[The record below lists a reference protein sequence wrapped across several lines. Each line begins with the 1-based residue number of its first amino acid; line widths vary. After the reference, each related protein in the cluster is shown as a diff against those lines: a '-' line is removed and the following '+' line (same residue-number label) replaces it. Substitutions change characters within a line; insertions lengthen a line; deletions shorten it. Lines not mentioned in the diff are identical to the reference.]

1 MKPMTVVFSAPR
13 PSIKERMAAGKALR
27 EKFPRVDHAIY
38 APPQNRMD
46 PIDLLLA
53 QAATRVEKLV
63 PVRHARMLTSPFA
76 FYRGGAAIMAQDLQ
90 PTMTTGIRVQACGDA
105 HLANFGVFAS
115 AERNLVFGMNDFDET
130 VPGPWEWD
138 LKRLVASIVLACRF
152 LGANKTIAE
161 EAVRSA
167 VQSYRER
174 MQDYAEMGYLALWY
188 ETIAERQFL
197 AGLSPEI
204 RKRAENLI
212 LSKARSRTNLQVL
225 EKLTELLDDRK
236 RIIEDRPLVIRET
249 KDERGRPIKEGLDEL
264 LQAYTE
270 SLSGDRRELLARY
283 RILDVARKV
292 VGVGS
297 VGTRCWVIFLEGA
310 SGDDPL
316 FLQVKEAQ
324 VSALAPYL
332 KSPRFENEGH
342 RVVKGQRLIQGA
354 PDILLGWG
362 MANEK
367 HFYVRQLR
375 DMKGS
380 VEFNPDDWREEGVYA
395 YTRVCGWSLALAH
408 AKSGDAAMIAGYMGK
423 SEVMDD
429 AMVTFGTAYA
439 DQAEQDYELM
449 QAAAKAKRIKVS
461 KIF

>member
-1 MKPMTVVFSAPR
+1 MAVVFSAAR
-13 PSIKERMAAGKALR
+13 PSIEERMAAGKSLR
-27 EKFPRVDHAIY
+27 DKFPRVDHAIY
-38 APPQNRMD
+38 VPPRNRAN

-53 QAATRVEKLV
+53 EAKTRVEKLV
-63 PVRHARMLTSPFA
+63 PIRHARMLTSPFA

-90 PTMTTGIRVQACGDA
+90 PTPTTGITVQACGDA
-105 HLANFGVFAS
+105 HVANFGVFAS

-138 LKRLVASIVLACRF
+138 LKRLIASVVLACRF
-152 LGANKTIAE
+152 LGANKAII
-161 EAVRSA
+161 EAGVRAA
-167 VQSYRER
+167 VESYREH

-188 ETIAERQFL
+188 ETIAEKKFL

-204 RKRAENLI
+204 RKRAEKLL

-236 RIIEDRPLVIRET
+236 RIVEDRPLVIRET
-249 KDERGRPIKEGLDEL
+249 QDERGRPIKVALDEL
-264 LQAYTE
+264 LQDYVA
-270 SLSGDRRELLARY
+270 SLSGDRRDLLARY
-283 RILDVARKV
+283 RIIDVARKV

-324 VSALAPYL
+324 ASALAPYL
-332 KSPRFENEGH
+332 RSPKFENEGH

-362 MANEK
+362 IVNGH

-380 VEFNPDDWREEGVYA
+380 VEFDPDNWREEGMLA
-395 YTRVCGWSLALAH
+395 YMRVCGWSLALAH
-408 AKSGDAAMIAGYMGK
+408 AKSGDAAMIAGYLGK

-429 AMVTFGTAYA
+429 AMVTFATAYA
-439 DQAEQDYELM
+439 DQAEQDFDMM

-461 KIF
+461 KVF

>member
-1 MKPMTVVFSAPR
+1 
-13 PSIKERMAAGKALR
+13 
-27 EKFPRVDHAIY
+27 
-38 APPQNRMD
+38 
-46 PIDLLLA
+46 
-53 QAATRVEKLV
+53 
-63 PVRHARMLTSPFA
+63 
-76 FYRGGAAIMAQDLQ
+76 
-90 PTMTTGIRVQACGDA
+90 
-105 HLANFGVFAS
+105 
-115 AERNLVFGMNDFDET
+115 MNDFDET